1 MNHENRMTTLDAG
14 FLQAE
19 DSDRHVSLA
28 IGGLALLAGPVPDQS
43 VLRRTLGER
52 MRACPRFSQRIQ
64 LHPFDI
70 GPPEWVDDDDFDITR
85 HVRRIGVPQPGGDAE
100 LHRLVA
106 EVMAWRLDRSRPLWE
121 IWVIEGLSEGRWAML
136 MKVHHCI
143 ADGIATAHMLA
154 GLADGG
160 AGAAFAERTR
170 AAGPAAATSTVA
182 AAAVDPRSGGL
193 DPLHWIGGLRG
204 AASAMAAATVTAVQG
219 ASELAA
225 GLIGAAP
232 TSSLNGP
239 MTNLRRF
246 GAVRIALADVRRV
259 CATFDVTVNDV
270 ALAALAESYRNTLI
284 RHGEQPQHD
293 SLRTLVPVSVRSLD
307 EFDKTD
313 NRVSVMLPYL
323 PVEEANPVQRLRM
336 VHARLTR
343 TKSAGQR
350 QAGSAVVA
358 LANRVPYP
366 LTAWTV
372 RLATRLPQRGVVAL
386 ATNVPGPRQR
396 LSILGCPVTDVLP
409 VPPIAMQLRTGVAIL
424 SYGDDLYFGILADF
438 DAVPDIDELARGVQ
452 VAVDR
457 LVAASKR
464 RKTARHRHGLQLV
477 VNG

>member
-70 GPPEWVDDDDFDITR
+70 GPPEWVDDDDFDIAR

-170 AAGPAAATSTVA
+170 AAGPAAATTRP
-182 AAAVDPRSGGL
+182 PR
-193 DPLHWIGGLRG
+193 PRWTRG
-204 AASAMAAATVTAVQG
+204 R
-219 ASELAA
+219 E
-225 GLIGAAP
+225 
-232 TSSLNGP
+232 
-239 MTNLRRF
+239 
-246 GAVRIALADVRRV
+246 DW
-259 CATFDVTVNDV
+259 
-270 ALAALAESYRNTLI
+270 
-284 RHGEQPQHD
+284 
-293 SLRTLVPVSVRSLD
+293 
-307 EFDKTD
+307 
-313 NRVSVMLPYL
+313 
-323 PVEEANPVQRLRM
+323 
-336 VHARLTR
+336 TR
-343 TKSAGQR
+343 CT
-350 QAGSAVVA
+350 GSAVCA
-358 LANRVPYP
+358 GRRRRWRPRPSPRCRVP
-366 LTAWTV
+366 ASW
-372 RLATRLPQRGVVAL
+372 R
-386 ATNVPGPRQR
+386 
-396 LSILGCPVTDVLP
+396 PV
-409 VPPIAMQLRTGVAIL
+409 
-424 SYGDDLYFGILADF
+424 
-438 DAVPDIDELARGVQ
+438 
-452 VAVDR
+452 
-457 LVAASKR
+457 
-464 RKTARHRHGLQLV
+464 
-477 VNG
+477 